1 MASGDPDRQT
11 TRDQL
16 WHEPLRGGGEGKSF
30 EAQRVSEHV
39 GRAGRAGLEVEPT
52 AGARAA
58 TPLRCVARAGR
69 RTEKN
74 LAETSRPP

>member
-1 MASGDPDRQT
+1 MASGDTEAQLS
-11 TRDQL
+11 RDQL

-30 EAQRVSEHV
+30 EAQQVSEHA
-39 GRAGRAGLEVEPT
+39 GRAGRAPQAGAQI

-58 TPLRCVARAGR
+58 TPRRGVARDGR
-69 RTEKN
+69 RTGKN